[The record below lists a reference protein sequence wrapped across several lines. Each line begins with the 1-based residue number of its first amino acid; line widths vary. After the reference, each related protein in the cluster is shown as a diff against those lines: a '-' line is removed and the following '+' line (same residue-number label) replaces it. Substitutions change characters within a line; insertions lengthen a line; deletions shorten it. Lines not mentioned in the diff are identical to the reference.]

1 MTRGQDG
8 WGRFARGEPVHR
20 TQVRPGGI
28 TIVMVA
34 GRTSRARR
42 GSKRQDFWE
51 RLMTRSGLR
60 VWSAVAMLAVA
71 VGSIACATPDSR
83 SEDERKA
90 DQAVAKQVQVALA
103 NEPYVDVA
111 HINVAADRGVVR
123 LSGLVA
129 TEFDLRQVLRTS
141 AQVPGVRNVVDDLEI
156 MDFGR
161 RR

>member
-1 MTRGQDG
+1 
-8 WGRFARGEPVHR
+8 
-20 TQVRPGGI
+20 
-28 TIVMVA
+28 MV
-34 GRTSRARR
+34 
-42 GSKRQDFWE
+42 
-51 RLMTRSGLR
+51 
-60 VWSAVAMLAVA
+60 AVA

-83 SEDERKA
+83 TEDERKA
-90 DQAVAKQVQVALA
+90 DQAMAKQVQVALA
-103 NEPYVDVA
+103 NEPYVDAA

-156 MDFGR
+156 IDFGR